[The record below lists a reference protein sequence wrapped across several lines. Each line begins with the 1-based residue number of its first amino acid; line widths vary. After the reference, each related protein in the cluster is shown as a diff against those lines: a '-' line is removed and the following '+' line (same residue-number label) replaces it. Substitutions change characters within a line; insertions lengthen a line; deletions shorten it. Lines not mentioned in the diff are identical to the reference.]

1 MTKKDIVRT
10 IAEQIDLPQLR
21 TKDLVQKTFDALID
35 ALVKEG
41 RIELRNFGVFQI
53 KRREARMARNPRTGE
68 KVPVQAKSVVTFKP
82 GKEMEARVREL
93 DREMIDR
100 ARAEAPPV
108 AHASGSDGTSRIVP
122 RPPVHHVGPQ
132 DVLAAGGPRLGHHAG
147 DRVAVA
153 DELLLHVGEWWSRSS
168 TASGGMDPG
177 TRPEVIGNQRPLTP
191 PTPGTAGTRP
201 PARRGRGGGR

>member
-93 DREMIDR
+93 DREMNDR
-100 ARAEAPPV
+100 ARAEATPV
-108 AHASGSDGTSRIVP
+108 AEAR
-122 RPPVHHVGPQ
+122 
-132 DVLAAGGPRLGHHAG
+132 
-147 DRVAVA
+147 
-153 DELLLHVGEWWSRSS
+153 
-168 TASGGMDPG
+168 
-177 TRPEVIGNQRPLTP
+177 P
-191 PTPGTAGTRP
+191 PTPTAVTARP
-201 PARRGRGGGR
+201 QGS

>member
-21 TKDLVQKTFDALID
+21 TKELVQKTFDALID

-100 ARAEAPPV
+100 ARAEATPV
-108 AHASGSDGTSRIVP
+108 AEA
-122 RPPVHHVGPQ
+122 
-132 DVLAAGGPRLGHHAG
+132 
-147 DRVAVA
+147 
-153 DELLLHVGEWWSRSS
+153 
-168 TASGGMDPG
+168 
-177 TRPEVIGNQRPLTP
+177 
-191 PTPGTAGTRP
+191 RP
-201 PARRGRGGGR
+201 PAPPAPTDISDRPRES